1 MDRPEPTPSPEPRA
15 EAQRLLRAIGW
26 DESERVQIRLYATM
40 PPKVKI
46 AGMLRFR
53 NSQVAALRK
62 RIQREQPDL
71 TPQEVGLALRRRLDL
86 IKEYGG

>member
-1 MDRPEPTPSPEPRA
+1 MDPHDPLPEPDPRA
-15 EAQRLLRAIGW
+15 EAQRLLRAMGW
-26 DESERVQIRLYATM
+26 DESERAQIRIYAKM

-46 AGMLRFR
+46 AQMLHFR

-62 RIQREQPDL
+62 RIQHEQPHL
-71 TPQEVGLALRRRLDL
+71 TPQEVGLVLRRRLDA

>member
-1 MDRPEPTPSPEPRA
+1 MAPYNCLPPPDSRA
-15 EAQRLLRAIGW
+15 EAQRLLREIGW
-26 DESERVQIRLYATM
+26 DESERAQIRIYANM

-46 AGMLRFR
+46 AQMLHFR

-71 TPQEVGLALRRRLDL
+71 TPQEVGLVLRRRLDA